1 MKSLLFIFLSFLFYI
16 PVIQKEMYEK
26 LRYNMVETQIR
37 DRGIKDEAILRA
49 MQKVPRHLF
58 VAHDNM
64 KYAYEDRP
72 LSIGYG
78 QTISQPYIVA
88 YMTECAVP
96 SKNKKAL
103 EIGTGSGY
111 QAAVLAELVDSV
123 YTIEI
128 VHDLAVESAARLKK
142 LGYANVV
149 VREGDG
155 YMGWPEHGPFD
166 IILVTAA
173 AEQIPQPLIDQLAEG
188 GRLLIPVGKT
198 YEVQKLIM
206 LRKNMGTITT
216 TSLSYVR
223 FVPFTRE
230 KDQ

>member
-1 MKSLLFIFLSFLFYI
+1 
-16 PVIQKEMYEK
+16 MYEK

-58 VAHDNM
+58 VARDNM

-88 YMTECAVP
+88 YMTECSSP
-96 SKNKKAL
+96 SKHNKAL

-111 QAAVLAELVDSV
+111 QAAVLSEVVDSV

-142 LGYANVV
+142 LGYGNVV
-149 VREGDG
+149 VKEGDG

-173 AEQIPQPLIDQLAEG
+173 AEQVPQPLIDQLAEG
-188 GRLLIPVGKT
+188 GRLLMPVGKT
-198 YEVQKLIM
+198 YEIQKLMM
-206 LRKNMGTITT
+206 LQKRMGVINT

-223 FVPFTRE
+223 FVPLTRE
-230 KDQ
+230 TDQ